1 MPESQAPDTRGRFV
15 TIEGG
20 EGAGKSTQAR
30 RLQAMLE
37 AHGHDVLLTREPGGT
52 PGAEALRSLLLT
64 SGFEWTPLA
73 ETLLHF
79 AARADHVAQVIR
91 PALDAGRWVVCDR
104 FSDSTMVYQGAGQG
118 ADIADIAALTA
129 MLRMRPD
136 LTLVLDVPVEVSMA
150 RMARRG
156 IAPDRYERLGETFF
170 ARLRQGFID
179 VAEADPERCVLLAAD
194 GDADPVADAVWQ
206 AVRSRLGVA

>member
-1 MPESQAPDTRGRFV
+1 MPKSAPPEGRGRFI

-30 RLQAMLE
+30 RLQARLE
-37 AHGHDVLLTREPGGT
+37 AHGLQVLLTREPGGT
-52 PGAEALRSLLLT
+52 PGAEALRSLLLAG
-64 SGFEWTPLA
+64 GFDWAPLA

-91 PALDAGRWVVCDR
+91 PALEAGRWVVCDR

-118 ADIADIAALTA
+118 ADVADIAALAA
-129 MLRMRPD
+129 MLRLQPD
-136 LTLVLDVPVEVSMA
+136 LTLVLDVPVEVSIA
-150 RMARRG
+150 RMTRRG
-156 IAPDRYERLGETFF
+156 IAPDRYERLGAAFF

-179 VAEADPERCVLLAAD
+179 VAEADPRRCVLLAAD
-194 GDADPVADAVWQ
+194 GEADAVAEAIGQ
-206 AVRSRLGVA
+206 AVRTRLGVA

>member
-64 SGFEWTPLA
+64 GEFEWTPLA

-129 MLRMRPD
+129 MLRLRPD

-194 GDADPVADAVWQ
+194 GDADTVADAVWQ

>member
-64 SGFEWTPLA
+64 GGFEWTPLA

-104 FSDSTMVYQGAGQG
+104 FSDSTMVYQGVGQD
-118 ADIADIAALTA
+118 ADIAAIVALTA
-129 MLRMRPD
+129 MLRLRPD

-194 GDADPVADAVWQ
+194 GDADAVADAVWH
-206 AVRSRLGVA
+206 AVHSRLGVA

>member
-1 MPESQAPDTRGRFV
+1 VPESQAPDTRGRFV

-37 AHGHDVLLTREPGGT
+37 AHGEQVLLTREPGGT

-64 SGFEWTPLA
+64 GEFGWTPLA

-91 PALDAGRWVVCDR
+91 PALDAGSWVVCDR
-104 FSDSTMVYQGAGQG
+104 FSDSTMVYQGDGQG
-118 ADIADIAALTA
+118 ADIADITALTA
-129 MLRMRPD
+129 MLRLRPD

-150 RMARRG
+150 RMTRRG
-156 IAPDRYERLGETFF
+156 IAPDRYERLGEIFF

-179 VAEADPERCVLLAAD
+179 VAEANPDRCVLLAAD
-194 GDADPVADAVWQ
+194 GDADAVGDAVWQ

>member
-1 MPESQAPDTRGRFV
+1 VPESQAPDTRGRFV

-64 SGFEWTPLA
+64 GEFEWTPLA

-129 MLRMRPD
+129 MLRLRPD

-194 GDADPVADAVWQ
+194 GDADTVADAVWQ